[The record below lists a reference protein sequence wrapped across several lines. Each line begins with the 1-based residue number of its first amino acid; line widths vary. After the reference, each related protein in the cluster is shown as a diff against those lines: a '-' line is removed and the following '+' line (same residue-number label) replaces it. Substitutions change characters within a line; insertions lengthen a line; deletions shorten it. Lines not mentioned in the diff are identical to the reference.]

1 MAYSPYDWN
10 ENIRHRSEYIE
21 NILREGSPVVGVS
34 CEEGLLMLTMRR
46 QQRKIFE
53 IYDTLLFAGIG
64 KQNDIESIRISAI
77 DLAHQEGF
85 ARSPDDVS
93 AQRIVGFAISPTL
106 KKAFSDTF
114 GGPFVLRGLFAE
126 LGKAPEDDL
135 FYTLNYDGEFT
146 PYSRY
151 GVVAGTQ
158 TAEDRMLK
166 YLQPGE
172 TGPFPTLDTALERAL
187 LAWGAGRRIS
197 AFRSPEEE
205 TDLGGAEKEEEQI
218 RQFLTEGRGDLVVEA
233 ALLERNTSRENKFRL
248 LRSDI
253 TQPRLDALAKAETG
267 GKKGRKN

>member
-34 CEEGLLMLTMRR
+34 CVEGLLMLTMRR
-46 QQRKIFE
+46 NQRKIFE

-64 KQNDIESIRISAI
+64 KQSDIESVRISSI

-85 ARSPDDVS
+85 TRSPDDVS
-93 AQRIVGFAISPTL
+93 AQRIVGFAISPAL
-106 KKAFSDTF
+106 KKAFSDAF
-114 GGPFVLRGLFAE
+114 SGPFVLRGLFGE
-126 LGKAPEDDL
+126 LGREPENDL

-151 GVVAGTQ
+151 SVVAGTQ
-158 TAEDRMLK
+158 AAEDRMLK

-172 TGPFPTLDTALERAL
+172 TGDFPDLNTAFDRAL
-187 LAWGAGRRIS
+187 RAWVAGRRFS

-205 TDLGGAEKEEEQI
+205 SELGGPDAEEEQI
-218 RQFLTEGRGDLVVEA
+218 RQFLRDGRGDLVVEA
-233 ALLERNTSRENKFRL
+233 GLLERHTSRENKFRL
-248 LRSDI
+248 LREDE
-253 TQPRLDALAKAETG
+253 TAPRLAALSTGKESAK
-267 GKKGRKN
+267 KR